1 MPLPLPTFSAL
12 SASEWLIFASVAHSS
27 HSGVADERAPDMMIP
42 TGRRGEMVDALDS
55 KSGILTDVSVRVRPS
70 VL

>member
-1 MPLPLPTFSAL
+1 M
-12 SASEWLIFASVAHSS
+12 V
-27 HSGVADERAPDMMIP
+27 IP

-70 VL
+70 VLLFSAMPSLRSPSQDFLLSSEN

>member
-1 MPLPLPTFSAL
+1 
-12 SASEWLIFASVAHSS
+12 
-27 HSGVADERAPDMMIP
+27 MMVP

-70 VL
+70 VLLFSAKLSLRPLSPDFRPSLGN